1 MKKMSLRRKIASK
14 AICVAIATTLVIGGT
29 TVFAAERVNAGDS
42 TTVEF
47 NSYDTRVNFS
57 FVPETDG
64 DYVFTASD
72 LDNSKLDASIR
83 VYRGSNLVGE
93 AEGDDYSLVLTDL
106 EAGKTYQIQTFGN
119 GLRGGQEG
127 SYVLTITS
135 LTPVAEDVAP
145 DYGMPDID
153 LDTDTTTGD
162 NNTNSETTV
171 PQDNTPSADTHN
183 TTPSTT
189 SNNNNNTTAAATTA
203 TATAAPATASVSTN
217 LPAVNGK
224 EALVYGF
231 VERLYTD
238 ALGREF
244 DVAGRAYW
252 VDMMLNQNASG
263 SKVADSFLTS
273 SEFTGRN
280 LSDEQF
286 VNTLYH
292 VFFNRTASAA
302 EVANWTGALANGA
315 TRSQVIAGFEGSA
328 EWADTCAFYKVNV

>member
-1 MKKMSLRRKIASK
+1 MSLRRKIAAK
-14 AICVAIATTLVIGGT
+14 AICAAIATTLIIGGT
-29 TVFAAERVNAGDS
+29 TVLAAERINAGDS

-47 NSYDTRVNFS
+47 NSYDTRVNLS

-64 DYVFTASD
+64 DYMFTASD
-72 LDNSKLDASIR
+72 LDNSRLDASIR
-83 VYRGSNLVGE
+83 IYRGSNLIGE
-93 AEGDDYSLVLTDL
+93 AEGDDYILAMRDL
-106 EAGKTYQIQTFGN
+106 EAGKTYQVQVFGN

-127 SYVLTITS
+127 SYILTVTS
-135 LTPVAEDVAP
+135 LNAPVEDVAP
-145 DYGMPDID
+145 DYGMPDLD
-153 LDTDTTTGD
+153 LDTDIVTD
-162 NNTNSETTV
+162 NGETTV
-171 PQDNTPSADTHN
+171 PEDNTPSADTHD
-183 TTPSTT
+183 TTPATV
-189 SNNNNNTTAAATTA
+189 SNNTA
-203 TATAAPATASVSTN
+203 TASTAAPAATTGSAN

-224 EALVYGF
+224 EALIYGF

-263 SKVADSFLTS
+263 SKVANCFLTS

-286 VNTLYH
+286 VRTLYK

-302 EVANWTGALANGA
+302 EVANWTSALADGA
-315 TRSQVIAGFEGSA
+315 TRSEIINGFTGSS
-328 EWADTCAFYKVNV
+328 EWAETCAFYKVNV